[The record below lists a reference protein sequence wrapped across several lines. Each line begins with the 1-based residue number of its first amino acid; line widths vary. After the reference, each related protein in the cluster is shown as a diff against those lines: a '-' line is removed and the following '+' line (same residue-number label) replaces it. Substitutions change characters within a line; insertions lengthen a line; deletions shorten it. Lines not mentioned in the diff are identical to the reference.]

1 MSDAVKSLKLHSPLR
16 GWCASLDETP
26 DEVFAQRF
34 LGDGVAIDP
43 TGDTLYAPCDGEVA
57 SVASS
62 KHAVALR
69 AENGVEIL
77 LHVGIDTVAL
87 GGNGFEALVQP
98 GARVGRGDPLLK
110 FDLDVLA
117 RGAKSL
123 ITPMLITNGDRF
135 AVANACVGVAVEV
148 GDALFDVVAT
158 GAAVAA
164 SSGGTTQEQTLRF
177 VVSLEHGI
185 HARPAALIANFAKAQ
200 SLEITIAAHG
210 RSANARSAV
219 SLMALGVKHGDEIA
233 LTARGDA
240 AAALEQMKQV
250 IVGIK
255 EAPSAGAHAGSA
267 NNVAAALGRS
277 AARADQAR
285 TRSGFVAS
293 GAESPRAKESGG
305 ESAGGAQPA
314 RELGGQSASGAQ
326 AAKEPGGQAPIGKEA
341 TGDSR
346 SGGVERNVSAAAGF
360 NRQRGVIAS
369 RGLAVGRA
377 ISLKA
382 AEIAVVEAGKG
393 IAHESAGFERARAEV
408 RARLNQLA
416 QHSQGAAKDVITA
429 HLEFI
434 DDWEL
439 VASARR
445 AISRGKS
452 AAFAWR
458 RAVRDSA
465 DTLRALGDPRM
476 SERVDDLIDLE
487 SQVLLALS
495 GEAPVT
501 IPQLPDR
508 SILVAE
514 DLKPSQLVSLDST
527 KLAGIC
533 LAAGGPTSHVA
544 ILAAAMGVPALV
556 ALGESVLSIEDGAWL
571 VLDAEQG
578 NLTISPDQVALAAAE
593 QTLTQ
598 RKQRQQSERA
608 AAHVDCRTADGERIE
623 VFANLGSVAEAQVAV
638 AHGAEGCG
646 LLRTEFLFL
655 DRDSPPSEDEQLQQY
670 QGIASALENRPL
682 VIRTLDIGGDKPI
695 PYLPLPAEE
704 NPALG
709 LRGVR
714 TSLWRPDLLRVQLR
728 AILRVQPVEQCRVLL
743 PMITDP
749 AEIRAVRRMLDEVR
763 RELSITSP
771 VQVGAMI
778 ETPASAVI
786 AGRIAREV
794 DFLSIGTNDL
804 TQYTLAMDRGHAEL
818 AHRIDGLHPAVLNLI
833 AMTVDAAEE
842 QDKLVAVC
850 GGLASEPAAVP
861 ILIGLGVR
869 ELSVVPTLVPQ
880 LKSLIR
886 TVTVEACRSL
896 AQRALAMDTAEAVRA
911 LANEAMTPARGLL
924 AAE

>member
-1 MSDAVKSLKLHSPLR
+1 MTGSAVTLHAPLR
-16 GWCASLDETP
+16 GWCAPLDETP
-26 DEVFAQRF
+26 DEVFAQRL

-43 TGDTLYAPCDGEVA
+43 TGDTLHAPCDGEVI
-57 SVASS
+57 SVATS

-69 AENGVEIL
+69 AENGAEIL
-77 LHVGIDTVAL
+77 MHVGIDTVAL
-87 GGNGFEALVQP
+87 AGKGFEALVQQ
-98 GARVGRGDPLLK
+98 GARVKRGEPLLK

-117 RGAKSL
+117 QGAKSL
-123 ITPMLITNGDRF
+123 ITPVLITNGNRF
-135 AVANACVGVAVEV
+135 AVANVRADRGVEV
-148 GDALFDVVAT
+148 GDEVFEIRAIAEQV
-158 GAAVAA
+158 GAQARG
-164 SSGGTTQEQTLRF
+164 SSKQVHLSF
-177 VVSLEHGI
+177 AIPLEHGI

-200 SLEITIAAHG
+200 SFEITVSANG

-219 SLMALGVKHGDEIA
+219 SLMALGARHGDEIS
-233 LTARGDA
+233 LTAADESAERV
-240 AAALEQMKQV
+240 LEQLKQA
-250 IVGIK
+250 ILNIR
-255 EAPSAGAHAGSA
+255 EAPHLNAHAASSA
-267 NNVAAALGRS
+267 PEPRS
-277 AARADQAR
+277 EQEE
-285 TRSGFVAS
+285 T
-293 GAESPRAKESGG
+293 PRATSE
-305 ESAGGAQPA
+305 PA
-314 RELGGQSASGAQ
+314 TQSL
-326 AAKEPGGQAPIGKEA
+326 
-341 TGDSR
+341 
-346 SGGVERNVSAAAGF
+346 
-360 NRQRGVIAS
+360 NRLRGVIAS

-377 ISLKA
+377 VTLKA
-382 AEIAVVEAGKG
+382 AEIAVVEAGRG
-393 IAHESAGFERARAEV
+393 IAHESAEFERARDEV
-408 RARLNQLA
+408 RTRLHQLV
-416 QHSQGAAKDVITA
+416 QHSKGPAKEVISA

-439 VASARR
+439 VAAARR

-465 DTLRALGDPRM
+465 DTLRALGDQRM

-495 GEAPVT
+495 GAGPAT
-501 IPQLPDR
+501 IPALPDR
-508 SILVAE
+508 AILVAE
-514 DLKPSQLVSLDST
+514 DLKPSQLVSLDAN

-556 ALGESVLSIEDGAWL
+556 ALGSSVLTVAEGAWL

-578 NLTISPDQVALAAAE
+578 NLSISPDQVALAAAE
-593 QTLTQ
+593 QTLSQ
-598 RKQRQQSERA
+598 RRQRQQSERA
-608 AAHVDCRTADGERIE
+608 AAHVDCLTADGERIE
-623 VFANLGSVAEAQVAV
+623 VFANLGSIAEAQVAV

-655 DRDSPPSEDEQLQQY
+655 EREQPPTEDEQLHQY
-670 QGIASALENRPL
+670 ESIAKALEGRPL

-695 PYLPLPAEE
+695 PYLPLPAED

-728 AILRVQPVEQCRVLL
+728 AIMRVQPVDRCRVLL

-763 RELSITSP
+763 RELGITTP
-771 VQVGAMI
+771 VPVGAMI

-786 AGRIAREV
+786 ASRIAREV
-794 DFLSIGTNDL
+794 EFLSIGTNDL
-804 TQYTLAMDRGHAEL
+804 TQYTLAMDRGHADL

-842 QDKLVAVC
+842 HDKVVAVC

-886 TVTVEACRSL
+886 TLTVEACHAL
-896 AQRALAMDTAEAVRA
+896 AQRALAMDTAEAVRT
-911 LANEAMTPARGLL
+911 LANEFCVSETRVVS
-924 AAE
+924 

>member
-1 MSDAVKSLKLHSPLR
+1 MSSAANLLKLHSPLR
-16 GWCASLDETP
+16 GWCAPLAETP

-43 TGDTLYAPCDGEVA
+43 TGDTLYAPCDGEIV
-57 SVASS
+57 SVATSR
-62 KHAVALR
+62 HAVAIR
-69 AENGVEIL
+69 ADNGAEIL

-98 GARVGRGDPLLK
+98 GARVSRGQPLLK
-110 FDLDVLA
+110 FDLDILA

-158 GAAVAA
+158 GAGVAA
-164 SSGGTTQEQTLRF
+164 TSSGTEQEQTLSF
-177 VVSLEHGI
+177 VVPLEHGI
-185 HARPAALIANFAKAQ
+185 HARPAAMIANFAKTQ
-200 SLEITIAAHG
+200 PMEITVSAHG

-219 SLMALGVKHGDEIA
+219 SMMALGVKHGDEISLA
-233 LTARGDA
+233 ARGAGAAATAALDRLKQLVLGIKEPPASGAHAASANNA
-240 AAALEQMKQV
+240 AAAQ
-250 IVGIK
+250 
-255 EAPSAGAHAGSA
+255 
-267 NNVAAALGRS
+267 GRL
-277 AARADQAR
+277 AARAEQVEMGTGSNAAG
-285 TRSGFVAS
+285 RSSSASKAVAS
-293 GAESPRAKESGG
+293 A
-305 ESAGGAQPA
+305 
-314 RELGGQSASGAQ
+314 ASGSSGAGKAQ
-326 AAKEPGGQAPIGKEA
+326 EL
-341 TGDSR
+341 S
-346 SGGVERNVSAAAGF
+346 SAASTIAGS
-360 NRQRGVIAS
+360 NRLRGVIAS

-377 ISLKA
+377 VTLKA
-382 AEIAVVEAGKG
+382 AEIAVVEAGRG
-393 IAHESAGFERARAEV
+393 IAHESSEFERAREEV

-416 QHSQGAAKDVITA
+416 QHSQGAAREVITA

-439 VASARR
+439 VAAARR

-452 AAFAWR
+452 AAFGWR

-465 DTLRALGDPRM
+465 DTLRALDDPRM

-495 GEAPVT
+495 GAAPVT
-501 IPQLPDR
+501 IPHLPDR

-514 DLKPSQLVSLDST
+514 DLKPSQLVSLDAS

-533 LAAGGPTSHVA
+533 LAGGGPTSHVA

-556 ALGESVLSIEDGAWL
+556 ALGQSVLGVEDGVWL

-578 NLTISPDQVALAAAE
+578 TLTVAPDQVALAAAE

-608 AAHVDCRTADGERIE
+608 AAHMDCRTADGERIE
-623 VFANLGSVAEAQVAV
+623 VFANLGSIAEAQVAV

-655 DRDSPPSEDEQLQQY
+655 ERDAPPSEDEQLQQY
-670 QGIASALENRPL
+670 QSIARELEDRPL

-749 AEIRAVRRMLDEVR
+749 GEIRAVRRMLDEVR
-763 RELSITSP
+763 RELGVTSL
-771 VQVGAMI
+771 VHVGAMI

-833 AMTVDAAEE
+833 AMTVDAANEH
-842 QDKLVAVC
+842 DKLVAVC

-896 AQRALAMDTAEAVRA
+896 AERALVMDTAEAVRA

>member
-1 MSDAVKSLKLHSPLR
+1 MLTLHSPLQ
-16 GWCASLDETP
+16 GWCAPLDETP
-26 DEVFAQRF
+26 DEVFAQRL

-43 TGDTLYAPCDGEVA
+43 TSDTLHAPCDGEIV
-57 SVASS
+57 SVATS

-69 AENGVEIL
+69 AENGAEIL
-77 LHVGIDTVAL
+77 LHVGVDTVAL
-87 GGNGFEALVQP
+87 GGRGFEALVQA
-98 GARVGRGDPLLK
+98 GEHVRRGQPLLK
-110 FDLDVLA
+110 FDLDALA

-123 ITPMLITNGDRF
+123 ITPVLVTNGDRF
-135 AVANACVGVAVEV
+135 SVADVCVGVSVDV
-148 GDALFDVVAT
+148 GDALFKIVALAGDAVVAP
-158 GAAVAA
+158 GG
-164 SSGGTTQEQTLRF
+164 SSQQQKLSF
-177 VVSLEHGI
+177 HVPLEHGI

-200 SLEITIAAHG
+200 HHEITVSAHG
-210 RSANARSAV
+210 RNANARSAV
-219 SLMALGVKHGDEIA
+219 SLMALGVKHGDE
-233 LTARGDA
+233 LTAVTSGEGGRTVLDQ
-240 AAALEQMKQV
+240 LKQLV
-250 IVGIK
+250 FGIK
-255 EAPSAGAHAGSA
+255 EAPHAEHSD
-267 NNVAAALGRS
+267 VGR
-277 AARADQAR
+277 DE
-285 TRSGFVAS
+285 G
-293 GAESPRAKESGG
+293 
-305 ESAGGAQPA
+305 
-314 RELGGQSASGAQ
+314 
-326 AAKEPGGQAPIGKEA
+326 
-341 TGDSR
+341 
-346 SGGVERNVSAAAGF
+346 VSAETAAVSKAHSVPT
-360 NRQRGVIAS
+360 NRLRGVVAS

-377 ISLKA
+377 VTFKA
-382 AEIAVVEAGKG
+382 AEIAVVESGRG
-393 IAHESAGFERARAEV
+393 IGHETAEFERARDEV
-408 RARLNQLA
+408 RTRLNQLA
-416 QHSQGAAKDVITA
+416 QHSQGAAKEVITA

-495 GEAPVT
+495 GAAPVT
-501 IPQLPDR
+501 IPVLPDR
-508 SILVAE
+508 AILVAE
-514 DLKPSQLVSLDST
+514 DLKPSQLVSLDAG

-556 ALGESVLSIEDGAWL
+556 ALGPTVLTVQEGAWL

-578 NLTISPDQVALAAAE
+578 NLSIAPDQVALAAAE
-593 QTLTQ
+593 QILAQ
-598 RKQRQQSERA
+598 RRQRQQSERA
-608 AAHVDCRTADGERIE
+608 AAHADCRTADGERIE
-623 VFANLGSVAEAQVAV
+623 VFANLASIAEARVAMT
-638 AHGAEGCG
+638 HGAEGCG

-655 DRDSPPSEDEQLQQY
+655 DRDTPPSEDEQLQQY
-670 QGIASALENRPL
+670 QGIADALERRPL
-682 VIRTLDIGGDKPI
+682 VIRTLDVGGDKPI

-714 TSLWRPDLLRVQLR
+714 TSLWRPDLLRIQLR
-728 AILRVQPVEQCRVLL
+728 AILRVQPVDRCRVLL

-763 RELSITSP
+763 RELGISEP

-833 AMTVDAAEE
+833 AMTVDAADEH
-842 QDKLVAVC
+842 DRLVAVC

-886 TVTVEACRSL
+886 TLTVASCRSL
-896 AQRALAMDTAEAVRA
+896 AQRALVMDTAEAVRD
-911 LANEAMTPARGLL
+911 LANEFMTPARGLPPDPPPDPL
-924 AAE
+924 PRAGGGTEMFVLRSPAASEEDQSCKNIATGPSRTDR

>member
-1 MSDAVKSLKLHSPLR
+1 MSDAVKLLKLHSPLR

-43 TGDTLYAPCDGEVA
+43 TGDTLYAPCDGEIV
-57 SVASS
+57 SVAAS

-69 AENGVEIL
+69 ADNGAEIL

-87 GGNGFEALVQP
+87 GGNGFDALVQS
-98 GARVGRGDPLLK
+98 GARVSRGQPLLK

-123 ITPMLITNGDRF
+123 LTPMLITNGDRF
-135 AVANACVGVAVEV
+135 LVANARVGLAVEI
-148 GDALFDVVAT
+148 GDALFDVVASDANVSAESSV
-158 GAAVAA
+158 GA
-164 SSGGTTQEQTLRF
+164 QEQTLSF
-177 VVSLEHGI
+177 AVSLEHGI
-185 HARPAALIANFAKAQ
+185 HARPAALIANFAKTQ
-200 SLEITIAAHG
+200 SQEIVVSAHG

-219 SLMALGVKHGDEIA
+219 SLMGLGVKHGDEVS
-233 LTARGDA
+233 LTARGDGA
-240 AAALEQMKQV
+240 AAALDQLKQQ
-250 IVGIK
+250 ILGIK
-255 EAPSAGAHAGSA
+255 EAAHAGAASGAHAASA
-267 NNVAAALGRS
+267 KNAAAAQGRS
-277 AARADQAR
+277 AARADQVQGL
-285 TRSGFVAS
+285 SGS
-293 GAESPRAKESGG
+293 
-305 ESAGGAQPA
+305 
-314 RELGGQSASGAQ
+314 
-326 AAKEPGGQAPIGKEA
+326 
-341 TGDSR
+341 T
-346 SGGVERNVSAAAGF
+346 AAAGS
-360 NRQRGVIAS
+360 NRLRGVIAS
-369 RGLAVGRA
+369 RGLGVGRA
-377 ISLKA
+377 VTLKA
-382 AEIAVVEAGKG
+382 AEIAVVENGKG
-393 IAHESAGFERARAEV
+393 IGHESSEFERARDEV

-416 QHSQGAAKDVITA
+416 QHSQGAAKEVITA

-452 AAFAWR
+452 AAFGWR

-495 GEAPVT
+495 GEAPVA

-514 DLKPSQLVSLDST
+514 DLKPSQLVSLDAT

-556 ALGESVLSIEDGAWL
+556 ALGEAVLRIEDGAWL

-623 VFANLGSVAEAQVAV
+623 VFANLGSIAEAQVAV
-638 AHGAEGCG
+638 THGAEGCG

-655 DRDSPPSEDEQLQQY
+655 ERDAPPSEDEQLQQY
-670 QGIASALENRPL
+670 QSIARALEHRPL

-695 PYLPLPAEE
+695 PYLPLPAEA

-728 AILRVQPVEQCRVLL
+728 AILRVQPVAQCRVLL

-763 RELSITSP
+763 RELAIASP

-833 AMTVDAAEE
+833 AMTVDAANEH
-842 QDKLVAVC
+842 DKLVAVC

-896 AQRALAMDTAEAVRA
+896 AERALVMDTAEAVRA

>member
-1 MSDAVKSLKLHSPLR
+1 MIDSAVTLHAPMR
-16 GWCASLDETP
+16 GWCAPLDETP
-26 DEVFAQRF
+26 DEVFAQRL

-43 TGDTLYAPCDGEVA
+43 TGDTLHAPCDGEVI
-57 SVASS
+57 SVAAS
-62 KHAVALR
+62 KHAVAVR
-69 AENGVEIL
+69 ADNGAEIL
-77 LHVGIDTVAL
+77 MHVGIDTVAL
-87 GGNGFEALVQP
+87 AGRGFEALVRQ
-98 GARVGRGDPLLK
+98 GARVKRGDPLLK

-117 RGAKSL
+117 QGAKSL
-123 ITPMLITNGDRF
+123 ITPILVTNGDRF
-135 AVANACVGVAVEV
+135 AVANVNAGRGVEI
-148 GDALFDVVAT
+148 GDAILEIRAFAESV
-158 GAAVAA
+158 GAEARSVSKEASVSFAVP
-164 SSGGTTQEQTLRF
+164 
-177 VVSLEHGI
+177 LEHGI
-185 HARPAALIANFAKAQ
+185 HARPAAVIASFAKAQ
-200 SLEITIAAHG
+200 SFEITVSANG

-219 SLMALGVKHGDEIA
+219 SLMGLGAKHGDEIS
-233 LTARGDA
+233 LSA
-240 AAALEQMKQV
+240 AGENAERVLEQLKQA
-250 IVGIK
+250 ILGIR
-255 EAPSAGAHAGSA
+255 EAPHADAHAAGAS
-267 NNVAAALGRS
+267 S
-277 AARADQAR
+277 
-285 TRSGFVAS
+285 
-293 GAESPRAKESGG
+293 ESPVR
-305 ESAGGAQPA
+305 
-314 RELGGQSASGAQ
+314 SASGR
-326 AAKEPGGQAPIGKEA
+326 AASKAASSANADVFNAPGGAKPEETSGA
-341 TGDSR
+341 TS
-346 SGGVERNVSAAAGF
+346 S
-360 NRQRGVIAS
+360 NRLRGVIAS

-377 ISLKA
+377 VTLKA
-382 AEIAVVEAGKG
+382 AEIAVVEAGRG
-393 IAHESAGFERARAEV
+393 IAHESAEFERARDEV
-408 RARLNQLA
+408 RARLNQLV
-416 QHSQGAAKDVITA
+416 QHSKGPAKEVISA

-465 DTLRALGDPRM
+465 DTLRALGDQRM
-476 SERVDDLIDLE
+476 AERVDDLIDLE

-495 GEAPVT
+495 GAAPAT
-501 IPQLPDR
+501 IPELPER
-508 SILVAE
+508 AILVAE
-514 DLKPSQLVSLDST
+514 DLKPSQLVSLDAN
-527 KLAGIC
+527 KLTGIC

-556 ALGESVLSIEDGAWL
+556 ALGTSVLTVEDGVWL

-578 NLTISPDQVALAAAE
+578 NLSISPDQVALAAAE
-593 QTLTQ
+593 QTLSQ
-598 RKQRQQSERA
+598 RRQRQQTERA

-623 VFANLGSVAEAQVAV
+623 VFANLGSIAEAQVAV

-655 DRDSPPSEDEQLQQY
+655 EREQPPTEDEQLQQY
-670 QGIASALENRPL
+670 QGIAKALEGRPL

-728 AILRVQPVEQCRVLL
+728 AILRVQPVDQCRVLL

-763 RELSITSP
+763 RELGIIAP

-786 AGRIAREV
+786 ASRIAREV
-794 DFLSIGTNDL
+794 EFLSIGTNDL
-804 TQYTLAMDRGHAEL
+804 TQYTLAMDRGHADL

-833 AMTVDAAEE
+833 AMTVDAADEH
-842 QDKLVAVC
+842 DRLIAVC

-886 TVTVEACRSL
+886 TLTVEACRAL
-896 AQRALAMDTAEAVRA
+896 AQRALTMDTAEAVRT
-911 LANEAMTPARGLL
+911 LANEFCVSETRAIS
-924 AAE
+924 

>member
-1 MSDAVKSLKLHSPLR
+1 MSSAANLLKLYSPLR
-16 GWCASLDETP
+16 GWCASLDEAP

-43 TGDTLYAPCDGEVA
+43 TGDTLHSPCDGEIVSLA
-57 SVASS
+57 TSR
-62 KHAVALR
+62 HAVAIR
-69 AENGVEIL
+69 ADNGAEIL

-98 GARVGRGDPLLK
+98 GARVSRGQPLLK

-135 AVANACVGVAVEV
+135 AVANACVGVVVEV

-158 GAAVAA
+158 GAGIAAA
-164 SSGGTTQEQTLRF
+164 SSGIEQGQTLSF
-177 VVSLEHGI
+177 VVPLGHGI

-200 SLEITIAAHG
+200 SVEITVSAHG

-219 SLMALGVKHGDEIA
+219 SLMALGVKHGDEMTLA
-233 LTARGDA
+233 ARGA
-240 AAALEQMKQV
+240 AAVLEQLKQL
-250 IVGIK
+250 ILGIK
-255 EAPSAGAHAGSA
+255 EAPHGAGTKSVKAVEVPAPS
-267 NNVAAALGRS
+267 
-277 AARADQAR
+277 
-285 TRSGFVAS
+285 
-293 GAESPRAKESGG
+293 
-305 ESAGGAQPA
+305 QPMT
-314 RELGGQSASGAQ
+314 S
-326 AAKEPGGQAPIGKEA
+326 
-341 TGDSR
+341 
-346 SGGVERNVSAAAGF
+346 
-360 NRQRGVIAS
+360 NRLRGVIAS

-377 ISLKA
+377 ITLKA

-393 IAHESAGFERARAEV
+393 IAHESAEFERAREAV
-408 RARLNQLA
+408 RSRLNQLA
-416 QHSQGAAKDVITA
+416 QHSQGAAREVITA

-439 VASARR
+439 VAAARR

-465 DTLRALGDPRM
+465 DTLHALGDPRM

-495 GEAPVT
+495 GAAPVA
-501 IPQLPDR
+501 IPLLPDR

-514 DLKPSQLVSLDST
+514 DLKPSQLVSLDAT

-544 ILAAAMGVPALV
+544 ILAAAMGVPLLV
-556 ALGESVLSIEDGAWL
+556 ALGQAVLNVEDGAWL

-578 NLTISPDQVALAAAE
+578 TLTIAPDQVALAAAE

-608 AAHVDCRTADGERIE
+608 AAHVDGRTADGERIE
-623 VFANLGSVAEAQVAV
+623 VFANLGSIAEAQVAV

-655 DRDSPPSEDEQLQQY
+655 ERDAPPSEEEQLQQY
-670 QGIASALENRPL
+670 QGIARALENRPL

-695 PYLPLPAEE
+695 AYLPLPAEE

-763 RELSITSP
+763 RELGVASA
-771 VQVGAMI
+771 VQLGAMI

-833 AMTVDAAEE
+833 AMTVDAANEH
-842 QDKLVAVC
+842 DKLVAVC

-880 LKSLIR
+880 MKSLIR
-886 TVTVEACRSL
+886 TVTVDACRSL
-896 AQRALAMDTAEAVRA
+896 AQRALVMDTAEAVRA